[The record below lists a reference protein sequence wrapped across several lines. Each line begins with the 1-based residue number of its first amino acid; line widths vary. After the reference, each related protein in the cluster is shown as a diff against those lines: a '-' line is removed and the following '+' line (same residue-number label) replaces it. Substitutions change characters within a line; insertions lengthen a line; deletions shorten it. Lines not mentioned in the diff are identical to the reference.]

1 VPYWGRAAETFGE
14 DPYLTSQMA
23 IAEVKGLQS
32 QHVIA
37 TTKHFSGN
45 NQETYRLGVNSDDNN
60 VNEYISQRALN
71 EIYFQLR

>member
-1 VPYWGRAAETFGE
+1 VPYWGRAAETFDE

-23 IAEVKGLQS
+23 IADVKGPQS

-37 TTKHFSGN
+37 TTKHFPGN
-45 NQETYRLGVNSDDNN
+45 HQETYRLGVNSDDNN